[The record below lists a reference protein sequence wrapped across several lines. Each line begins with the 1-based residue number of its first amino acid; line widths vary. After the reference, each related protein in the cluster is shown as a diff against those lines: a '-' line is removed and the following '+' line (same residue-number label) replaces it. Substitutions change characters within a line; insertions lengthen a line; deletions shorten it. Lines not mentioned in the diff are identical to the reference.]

1 MAAGLQTPI
10 REGPPTLRS
19 TRPLVSA
26 SIPPGPLITA
36 AVLCAAGIGLA
47 LALNL
52 PIGLALVAV
61 ACFVTVATV
70 NLPIGVALW
79 TPFMFL
85 QAVPALNLAGKAA
98 GGALAL
104 IWLGTLRGRNRWSLW
119 AVARHRRLLG
129 ILVLLL
135 TWFSLS
141 LLWAPVP
148 DAVLD
153 VIWRW
158 YLLGIL
164 FVVLMSSV
172 SSVAAIRLL
181 IWAFLA
187 GAAISLLTGVLTT
200 GFPSQGA
207 RLEGAQGDPNILA
220 ASLVAGIVLAAALA
234 SQTRRSLVRWLLMT
248 SVIWMLIGFAA
259 TESRGGL
266 IAAVVTVVAAF
277 VFLAP
282 QRRYVGRLALVTT
295 LVLAGFFLASP
306 TVWQRV
312 TASDGGSGRTD
323 IWTVATRIAKQRPIA
338 GTGLN
343 NFTHVEGNYVREPGA
358 LTRVDLIV
366 DRPRYVHN
374 MYLELLAETGVVGL
388 SLFLLFAGCCL
399 RAGWLAGRR
408 FEARGQPA
416 AAILARSVL
425 VATIGMLGA
434 SIFLSTQ
441 ADLRLWFLFALGP
454 ACLLLAERQ
463 RDLDPP
469 RR

>member
-1 MAAGLQTPI
+1 
-10 REGPPTLRS
+10 
-19 TRPLVSA
+19 
-26 SIPPGPLITA
+26 
-36 AVLCAAGIGLA
+36 VLSAAGIGVA

-52 PIGLALVAV
+52 PLGLALVAV
-61 ACFVTVATV
+61 VCFVAVATV

-85 QAVPALNLAGKAA
+85 QAVPAFNLAGKAA
-98 GGALAL
+98 GGVLVL
-104 IWLGTLRGRNRWSLW
+104 IWLGTLRGRNRWSIW
-119 AVARHRRLLG
+119 AVVRHRRLLG
-129 ILVLLL
+129 VLALLL
-135 TWFSLS
+135 SWFSLS

-148 DAVLD
+148 DAVLE
-153 VIWRW
+153 VIGRW
-158 YLLGIL
+158 YMLGML

-172 SSVAAIRLL
+172 SSTAAIRLM
-181 IWAFLA
+181 ISAFLA

-200 GFPSQGA
+200 GLPTGDEGT
-207 RLEGAQGDPNILA
+207 RLEGTAGDPNILA

-234 SQTRRSLVRWLLMT
+234 SQTRKPLVRWLIVT

-259 TESRGGL
+259 TASRGGI
-266 IAAVVTVVAAF
+266 IAAVVTFIAAF

-295 LVLAGFFLASP
+295 IVLAGFFLASP
-306 TVWQRV
+306 AVWERV

-323 IWTVATRIAKQRPIA
+323 IWTVATRIAQERPIV

-343 NFTHVEGNYVREPGA
+343 NFTYVEGNYVREPGA

-399 RAGWLAGRR
+399 RASWLAGQR

-416 AAILARSVL
+416 AAILARAVL
-425 VATIGMLGA
+425 VAAIGILTA

-463 RDLDPP
+463 RDIAA
-469 RR
+469 